1 MATDTSASTKPAAP
15 RLKLPAAMAGSLPL
29 DASPVSSRSAS
40 RLQPSR
46 PAPPPSPHRSGTW
59 WPGGGPSLGAGRG
72 ALAPGASQD
81 GQARSPIFC
90 TSTKA
95 PSLHLLLWHSC
106 RHGRRCPRPFLGRAR
121 PYLRSES
128 THCSAWFEIEEG
140 RTMVVSSAPGQRP
153 WRKVAVLDTRLCGP
167 GSGPCD

>member
-46 PAPPPSPHRSGTW
+46 PAPPPSPRRSGTW

-81 GQARSPIFC
+81 GQARSTIFC
-90 TSTKA
+90 TSAKA
-95 PSLHLLLWHSC
+95 PLPPPPPVALVPAWAAPPTAVPRQGAPLSEERIDASLSVV
-106 RHGRRCPRPFLGRAR
+106 RDRGRKNDGGL
-121 PYLRSES
+121 
-128 THCSAWFEIEEG
+128 
-140 RTMVVSSAPGQRP
+140 
-153 WRKVAVLDTRLCGP
+153 
-167 GSGPCD
+167 

>member
-1 MATDTSASTKPAAP
+1 VLLLPFCAT
-15 RLKLPAAMAGSLPL
+15 SLPGPPRPL
-29 DASPVSSRSAS
+29 PRADLVLGGLAEVHLSEPEEELWRPALAKMARRAPPSS
-40 RLQPSR
+40 
-46 PAPPPSPHRSGTW
+46 APPPRP
-59 WPGGGPSLGAGRG
+59 
-72 ALAPGASQD
+72 
-81 GQARSPIFC
+81 
-90 TSTKA
+90 